1 MIIEMNN
8 IILKDTNPNKNNEN
22 NNDDNNNS
30 DETNQGTIIVDATC
44 TPADIT
50 YPQDLNLL
58 NSAREKLE
66 GYIDCL
72 HDSSESKKPRTYR
85 NRKNLNYC
93 KENGISIT
101 GPALGRPKKNKT
113 TVEKNKSMLIHVK
126 EMKLR
131 ESLAL
136 VKLDMV

>member
-1 MIIEMNN
+1 MLFPERM
-8 IILKDTNPNKNNEN
+8 L
-22 NNDDNNNS
+22 
-30 DETNQGTIIVDATC
+30 
-44 TPADIT
+44 ADKI
-50 YPQDLNLL
+50 
-58 NSAREKLE
+58 
-66 GYIDCL
+66 C
-72 HDSSESKKPRTYR
+72 R

-113 TVEKNKSMLIHVK
+113 KSEKIKSMLIHAK